1 MHILVLGGGVIGV
14 TTAWYLQ
21 QSGHQVTLIDRESA
35 VGMGTSYANAGMV
48 SAGYSSPWAAPGV
61 PGKAL
66 GWLFSKHA
74 PLLFRPTLD
83 LDQYLWM
90 WQMLWQCSGKKYT
103 INKQRMLALSNHS
116 LDCLISLRR
125 QLNLQYDSASK
136 GTLQLFRTHE
146 QLSDAHKDL
155 DLLSQLGVP
164 VQVLTP
170 SQCVAA
176 EPGLATSS
184 VQFAGGIRLPLDETG
199 DCHTFTQL
207 LARHCEQ
214 LGVKFRYN
222 CTLTQLVTDGEQI
235 IGCDIQSSDA
245 VSDVVTAD
253 AYVVALGTQS
263 TQLLRP
269 LDISLPVY
277 PVKGYSLTVPVTDSA
292 SSPVSTVM
300 DETYKVAVT
309 RLGDRIRV
317 GGQAELSG
325 HQLKIGQSSIDML
338 KMVLTD
344 LFPTAADLDQ
354 ALCWVGARPMTPDGT
369 PVVGGTPYSNL
380 YLNTGHGT
388 LGWTMACGS
397 AQVLSDLI
405 NQIPTKIPTRHL
417 SMDRY
422 C

>member
-1 MHILVLGGGVIGV
+1 MHIIVLGGGVIGV

-21 QSGHQVTLIDRESA
+21 QSGHQVTVIEQAGSA
-35 VGMGTSYANAGMV
+35 GMSTSYANAGMV

-61 PGKAL
+61 PIKAL
-66 GWLFSKHA
+66 GWMFSKHA
-74 PLLFRPTLD
+74 PLIFRPTLD
-83 LDQYLWM
+83 LDQYQWM
-90 WQMLWQCSGKKYT
+90 CQMLWQCSSKKYM
-103 INKQRMLALSNHS
+103 INKQRMLSLSNHS
-116 LDCLISLRR
+116 LDCLVSLRQ
-125 QLNLQYDSASK
+125 QLNLQYDSTSK

-146 QLSDAHKDL
+146 HMSDAHKDL
-155 DLLSQLGVP
+155 DLLNQLGVP
-164 VQVLTP
+164 VHVLSP

-199 DCHTFTQL
+199 DCHIFTQL

-214 LGVKFRYN
+214 QGVKFMYN
-222 CTLTQLVTDGEQI
+222 YTLTQLITDGDQI
-235 IGCDIQSSDA
+235 IGCEIQNSDA
-245 VSDVVTAD
+245 ITDVVAAD

-277 PVKGYSLTVPVTDSA
+277 PVKGYSLTVPVKDAA

-325 HQLKIGQSSIDML
+325 HQLKVRQRSIDML
-338 KMVLTD
+338 KLVLAD

-354 ALCWVGARPMTPDGT
+354 TMCWVGARPMTPDGT

-405 NQIPTKIPTRHL
+405 NQIPTKIPARHL
-417 SMDRY
+417 NIDRY